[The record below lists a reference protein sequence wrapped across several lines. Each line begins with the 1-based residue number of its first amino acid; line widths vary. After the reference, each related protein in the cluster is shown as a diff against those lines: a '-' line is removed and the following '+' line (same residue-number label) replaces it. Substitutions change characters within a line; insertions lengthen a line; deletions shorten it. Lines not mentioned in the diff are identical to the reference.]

1 MVQYIIC
8 SLTFIILSFILLYKI
23 LKCRNLIE
31 NAIYFDLIFL
41 ITSLLF
47 IMYGNYE
54 GRIIYMYIGMAIILS
69 NSIIL
74 FFYLDIYVRR
84 KYYDICYGGCI
95 KEYFST
101 GKYIWNN

>member
-8 SLTFIILSFILLYKI
+8 SLTFVILSFILLYKI

-54 GRIIYMYIGMAIILS
+54 GRIIYMYIGMAIILGK
-69 NSIIL
+69 SIIL
-74 FFYLDIYVRR
+74 FFYLNIKFRR
-84 KYYDICYGGCI
+84 K
-95 KEYFST
+95 
-101 GKYIWNN
+101 